1 MSIAYS
7 RSLYLSLAL
16 FSFIFIIVMKTI
28 FLDISSLF
36 IHSVNN
42 SYVVKS
48 KEFALCS
55 DLLTLALVSF

>member
-1 MSIAYS
+1 MSIGYS
-7 RSLYLSLAL
+7 RSLYLSRAV

-28 FLDISSLF
+28 FLDVSSLF
-36 IHSVNN
+36 ICSVNN

-48 KEFALCS
+48 KAFALCS

>member
-1 MSIAYS
+1 MSIGYS
-7 RSLYLSLAL
+7 RSLYLSRAV

-28 FLDISSLF
+28 FLDVSSLF
-36 IHSVNN
+36 ICSVNN

-48 KEFALCS
+48 KEFVLCS